1 MKLGDILYGSY
12 GYNMTNVHFFQV
24 TGVTASFALMR
35 EVDQLQVS
43 GDADTG
49 TVMPLPNIFT
59 KSIYFSKDIIKRK
72 IKTGESGDEYV
83 MATSIM
89 RARKWDGKS
98 KRFNHVD

>member
-49 TVMPLPNIFT
+49 TVM
-59 KSIYFSKDIIKRK
+59 SVAEYFHQV
-72 IKTGESGDEYV
+72 YL
-83 MATSIM
+83 
-89 RARKWDGKS
+89 
-98 KRFNHVD
+98 F